1 MEFGHNG
8 QIGIQ
13 NVKNLIL
20 IVIFGRNPGPEL
32 ALNLNQNTMVYNVAS
47 TEKIIMEM
55 I

>member
-13 NVKNLIL
+13 NVKNLI

-32 ALNLNQNTMVYNVAS
+32 VLNQNQNTMVYHVAS

>member
-1 MEFGHNG
+1 MEFGQNG

-13 NVKNLIL
+13 NVKNLL

-47 TEKIIMEM
+47 PEKIIMEM